1 MQEGQSGVK
10 KRGHQHISG
19 KQEVDSVFSVLFD
32 SRNLRHARLLWYLDR
47 LDRVRSLPRI
57 EAAAQRRR
65 LETKGS

>member
-1 MQEGQSGVK
+1 VVSK
-10 KRGHQHISG
+10 KWTAY
-19 KQEVDSVFSVLFD
+19 FSLLFG

-57 EAAAQRRR
+57 EAAAQRRH